1 MILKARA
8 KLNLTL
14 KVLGVRPDG
23 YHDIESVVQ
32 SIDLCDRISLK
43 TGSPV
48 PAERGSK
55 ETDIKVTCDDTS
67 IPGGRG
73 NLAVD
78 AALALARF
86 AGLKASVEMN
96 IEKGIPVA
104 AGLGGGSAD
113 AAAVLIGLNHL
124 WQLGLCPAELMAV
137 GEELG
142 ADIPFCI
149 AGGTGI
155 IRGKGERVESLP
167 TPDDLWFIV
176 VTLPEKISTAWAYAK
191 FDELAQTTGAYITD
205 AYDPH
210 AYATDDYAGDACD
223 AAGTYDTD
231 DFNVGGTNV
240 YVTDAYDTSVA
251 ATCATSKM
259 IRAMRTGKA
268 QDIAERLSDAND
280 LEPAAISIIPS
291 IADLKQALLAAG
303 SAGVGMSG
311 SGPTVFGLTDSREN
325 AQEILGALE
334 RMSKGGKEAFVCQ
347 AVPQGVVNA

>member
-1 MILKARA
+1 MGDMILKARA

-48 PAERGSK
+48 PAASGSK

-124 WQLGLCPAELMAV
+124 WQLGLCPTELMAV

-149 AGGTGI
+149 TGGTGI
-155 IRGKGERVESLP
+155 IRGKGERVELLP
-167 TPDDLWFIV
+167 TSDDLWFVV

-191 FDELAQTTGAYITD
+191 FDELIQATGAHNTD
-205 AYDPH
+205 ACSTNLYD
-210 AYATDDYAGDACD
+210 
-223 AAGTYDTD
+223 
-231 DFNVGGTNV
+231 
-240 YVTDAYDTSVA
+240 TDAYDTSVA

-280 LEPAAISIIPS
+280 LERAAVSIIPS
-291 IADLKQALLAAG
+291 IAGVKQALLAAG
-303 SAGVGMSG
+303 AAGVGMSG
-311 SGPTVFGLTDSREN
+311 SGPTVFGLTDSREK

-334 RMSKGGKEAFVCQ
+334 RMSKSGKEAFVCQ
-347 AVPQGVVNA
+347 AVPQGVINA